1 MGGAASKWRKNQDGQ
16 WTLNL
21 EGKEAGCTDCGVS
34 VDNLEWGVAF
44 FVSEWTFTRTEPAR
58 GYPPVSTTY
67 KYTDPLTKEN
77 SCFAFGHN
85 SFQTTSI
92 TVSQNASFNVNV
104 GHKGGVPEAIA
115 NLGAG
120 GGIVIMKYFHI
131 FITFDEIFFQSRWLR
146 ANPGGSANG
155 ETFLET

>member
-1 MGGAASKWRKNQDGQ
+1 MGGAASKEWVKDPDNGQ
-16 WTLNL
+16 WTQNL
-21 EGKEAGCTDCGVS
+21 GGIQGACTGCGVS
-34 VDNLEWGVAF
+34 VDNLEWGAAF
-44 FVSEWTFTRTEPAR
+44 FVSESAPH
-58 GYPPVSTTY
+58 PLLPTY
-67 KYTDPLTKEN
+67 VVPILPKFPPLTGEK

-120 GGIVIMKYFHI
+120 GGIVIMKYVHI
-131 FITFDEIFFQSRWLR
+131 FITFDEIFF
-146 ANPGGSANG
+146 
-155 ETFLET
+155 